1 MGLQED
7 MNKAAQ
13 EGSVSRLEQ
22 LAARGA
28 DVNAL
33 QDGYTPLVWAAA
45 RNHPA
50 AVRWLLDHG
59 AKPDLRSPDNR
70 WTPLM
75 SAAKGNYGEVARM
88 LIEAGADPMLES
100 KDGQSALRFAR
111 DGMNKGLIALF
122 TETPDEVVFTDKV
135 YDRVVQE
142 VYSFKRKE
150 RFTFIRKEEFGDIEA
165 VQRDS
170 FSDLRDLPQLRAAF
184 EIHRKRGG
192 KTTEEEIFDNSLP
205 KAKLRQPGAT
215 P

>member
-13 EGSVSRLEQ
+13 DGSVARLEQ
-22 LAARGA
+22 LVARGA
-28 DVNAL
+28 DVNGFSN
-33 QDGYTPLVWAAA
+33 GYTPIVWAASG
-45 RNHPA
+45 NHPA
-50 AVRWLLDHG
+50 AVRWLLEHG
-59 AKPDLRSPDNR
+59 AQPDRRDTNNG
-70 WTPLM
+70 WTALM
-75 SAAKGNYGEVARM
+75 SAASGGYTEAAR
-88 LIEAGADPMLES
+88 LLLDAGADGNLQD
-100 KDGQSALRFAR
+100 KDGRSPVRLAR
-111 DGMNKGLIALF
+111 DKGHKLMLAML

-170 FSDLRDLPQLRAAF
+170 FADLRDLPQLRAAF